1 VSRRKDPA
9 DQPGK
14 IHLPDSGLAEEILAR
29 LDLGASGARSDLGAS
44 GARSD
49 LGASGA
55 PAGAGP
61 VAGTS
66 AADLTGRERVF
77 SFADSLEGS
86 WRREEAPSERPES
99 WVTFD
104 LAGETYA
111 LPVTAVQE
119 IVRPGLITRV
129 PHAPAPVRGITNL
142 RGRVLAVVDLR
153 VRLGLPAG
161 ETGDKS
167 RVLVV
172 AARERTLGL
181 LVDAARQVVKLLPS
195 AVQSPPADIRSE
207 RTDFLLGVYHLADEL
222 VILLD
227 VDQVL
232 LVHPSFDSSLRPS

>member
-9 DQPGK
+9 DQPAGK
-14 IHLPDSGLAEEILAR
+14 LRLPDSGLAEEILAR
-29 LDLGASGARSDLGAS
+29 LDLGASGA
-44 GARSD
+44 
-49 LGASGA
+49 
-55 PAGAGP
+55 PVGAGP

-66 AADLTGRERVF
+66 AVDLGGRERVF

-111 LPVTAVQE
+111 LPVSAVQE
-119 IVRPGLITRV
+119 IVRPGQITRV

-153 VRLGLPAG
+153 VRLGLAAAG

-167 RVLVV
+167 RILVV

-181 LVDAARQVVKLLPS
+181 LVDAARQVIKLLPS
-195 AVQSPPADIRSE
+195 AVQPPPADIRSE
-207 RTDFLLGVYHLADEL
+207 STDFLLGVYHLADEL

-227 VDQVL
+227 VDRVL